1 MTLAPVRPCAT
12 PTPTPTPTRGLVA
25 ALGLLALVG
34 AVSGCADAPPPRPPE
49 LGPPRKEAAQHQVF
63 SPKVEGTV
71 RELAERGE
79 RALLAQRWREAADVY
94 EALVGAEPTSKDAPA
109 WLASLGAAYE
119 GLGELERA
127 RATYRRLVAA
137 FPGDTHV
144 RGARMR
150 EASLDAYL
158 DDWKALGEL
167 GDTLLASAASAPPG
181 DGAVDRMLGLGARAL
196 RTVQTGDDVAALRDV
211 NEGLELMESLHYGA
225 SGRLPVPAA
234 ELRFALAEVRRVRS
248 EKIAL
253 QPVTDDFLVKMELR
267 CQGLLDA
274 QSAYADAIRSV
285 DPVWAKM
292 SGVRVGEMYRTLHRE
307 LMAVPPDRAKSES
320 DRNLF
325 YAIMHV
331 RYRALVEKGMEMM
344 TRTIDFAKKTDD
356 ESVWVTRAR
365 EAKQQMQSSLDEEK
379 AQLAKLPYTEAE
391 VERTLEMMRERA
403 LARAQG
409 KPVPPLKL
417 PRGR

>member
-1 MTLAPVRPCAT
+1 MSPTHVRSSVPPGIAP
-12 PTPTPTPTRGLVA
+12 RGRS
-25 ALGLLALVG
+25 LGLLGLLGLLG
-34 AVSGCADAPPPRPPE
+34 ACAEVPAPRPPE
-49 LGPPRKEAAQHQVF
+49 LGPPRTEAAQHQIF
-63 SPKVEGTV
+63 SPKVEGTP
-71 RELAERGE
+71 RDLAERGE

-94 EALVGAEPTSKDAPA
+94 EALLGAEPTAKDAPA

-127 RATYRRLVAA
+127 RAAYRRLVAG
-137 FPGDTHV
+137 FPTDTRV
-144 RGARMR
+144 RGVRIR

-167 GDTLLASAASAPPG
+167 GDTLLASARPG
-181 DGAVDRMLGLGARAL
+181 QDDVDRMLGLAARAL
-196 RTVQTGDDVAALRDV
+196 RKVQSGDDVAALRDV
-211 NEGLELMESLHYGA
+211 NDGLELMESLHYGA

-234 ELRFALAEVRRVRS
+234 ALRFALAEVRRVRS

-274 QSAYADAIRSV
+274 QNAYADAIRSV
-285 DPVWAKM
+285 DPIWAKM

-331 RYRALVEKGMEMM
+331 RYRALVEKGLEMM
-344 TRTIDFAKKTDD
+344 TRTIDFAKKSDD
-356 ESVWVTRAR
+356 ESLWVTRAR
-365 EAKQQMQSSLDEEK
+365 EAKEQMQRSLDEEK

-391 VERTLEMMRERA
+391 VERTLELMRERV

-417 PRGR
+417 PRGK

>member
-1 MTLAPVRPCAT
+1 MTLAPARPCA
-12 PTPTPTPTRGLVA
+12 PPSLRPARGLRLGA
-25 ALGLLALVG
+25 ALGLLAVL
-34 AVSGCADAPPPRPPE
+34 AASSGCADAPPPRPPE
-49 LGPPRKEAAQHQVF
+49 LGPPRKEAAQHQIF
-63 SPKVEGTV
+63 SPKVEGSV

-94 EALVGAEPTSKDAPA
+94 EALVGAEPTAKDAPA

-144 RGARMR
+144 RGAHMR

-167 GDTLLASAASAPPG
+167 GDALLASARPG
-181 DGAVDRMLGLGARAL
+181 EDAIDRMLGLGARAL

-234 ELRFALAEVRRVRS
+234 ALRFALAEVRRVRS

-292 SGVRVGEMYRTLHRE
+292 SGVRVGEMYRRLHGE

-344 TRTIDFAKKTDD
+344 TRTIDFAKKSDD

-365 EAKQQMQSSLDEEK
+365 EAKQQMQRSLDEEK

-417 PRGR
+417 PRGK

>member
-1 MTLAPVRPCAT
+1 MSNRPSPRTSRVALLTLF
-12 PTPTPTPTRGLVA
+12 
-25 ALGLLALVG
+25 ALGA
-34 AVSGCADAPPPRPPE
+34 AAGCADPSARPPE
-49 LGPPRKEAAQHQVF
+49 LGPPRQEAAQHQIF
-63 SPKVEGTV
+63 SPKVEGTP

-79 RALLAQRWREAADVY
+79 RALLRQAWREAADVF
-94 EALVGAEPTSKDAPA
+94 EALYAADRAAKDAPS
-109 WLASLGAAYE
+109 WLMSLGTAYE
-119 GLGELERA
+119 GLGDLPRA
-127 RATYRRLVAA
+127 RDTYRRLVTE
-137 FPGDTHV
+137 FPADANV
-144 RGARMR
+144 RGAHTR
-150 EASLDAYL
+150 EASVDAYL
-158 DDWKALGEL
+158 EDWAALGAL
-167 GDTLLASAASAPPG
+167 GDTLLARPG
-181 DGAVDRMLGLGARAL
+181 ADDVDRMLGLGARAL
-196 RTVQTGDDVAALRDV
+196 RKVQAGDEVAALRDV
-211 NEGLELMESLHYGA
+211 NEGLEIMDTRHYGA
-225 SGRLPVPAA
+225 TGRLPVPAA

-253 QPVTDDFLVKMELR
+253 QPVTDDFLVKMEMR

-285 DPVWAKM
+285 DPIWAKM

-356 ESVWVTRAR
+356 ESAWVTRAR
-365 EAKQQMQSSLDEEK
+365 EAKEQMQRSLDEEK

-391 VERTLEMMRERA
+391 VERSLEMMKERA

-409 KPVPPLKL
+409 KPVPPLKPVK
-417 PRGR
+417 PR